1 MEKCQYLTPLD
12 SINGIQGLWIY
23 FDEDS
28 PCRMECVW
36 DRLPIRLLLWP
47 SQHQMCWHLPS
58 NSHLGCQNV
67 WCYVIY
73 FWDLLMLSISFL
85 HCVSNVAAGD
95 GWEETE
101 TDDTTL
107 ISILK
112 WSCQKSKDWIRDDFM
127 KAFSVLNWRRSN
139 GLKKHPLVQHFPPH
153 KKNTVSKQ
161 RLQKRSYAD
170 VQCNAHVVHHVP

>member
-1 MEKCQYLTPLD
+1 MCLRQTANQAAVVTFPALDVLAFALKQSSGLSKCLVLCHY
-12 SINGIQGLWIY
+12 
-23 FDEDS
+23 
-28 PCRMECVW
+28 V
-36 DRLPIRLLLWP
+36 
-47 SQHQMCWHLPS
+47 
-58 NSHLGCQNV
+58 
-67 WCYVIY
+67 VIY

-85 HCVSNVAAGD
+85 HCVSNVDAGD
-95 GWEETE
+95 GWEE

-127 KAFSVLNWRRSN
+127 KAFSVLNWRRSS